1 MPLLAVA
8 GSVAGSVISG
18 IAGSKAASTQ
28 QQAAQNAAAL
38 AKNNGQQSQDYLN
51 SNLQQNQQNQ
61 NPYLQ
66 AGTKAISS
74 LSGMQPFSSP
84 TGVTE
89 QNDPGYQFRLQQGQ
103 KALENS
109 AAARGGLLSGGT
121 AKAINDYAQG
131 SASSEY
137 GNVYNRALQTYQTN
151 ANNQFG
157 IAGIGQ
163 GAANELGAA
172 GQNAASL
179 NSNIL
184 GNETNQ
190 VNQQNN
196 NAAAARA
203 SGYTSL
209 GNAIGGGLSNAGQG
223 VMDISN
229 LANSN
234 GAGFW
239 NTALGRNSNQP
250 DQITSSGGLKWYGYP
265 GQGQG

>member
-1 MPLLAVA
+1 MPLAAVA
-8 GSVAGSVISG
+8 GSVAGSVIQG
-18 IAGSKAASTQ
+18 IAGSKAAGAQ
-28 QQAAQNAAAL
+28 QQAAQQASAL
-38 AKNNGQQSQDYLN
+38 AKNNGTQAIDY
-51 SNLQQNQQNQ
+51 SNAQLQQNQQNQ

-74 LSGMQPFSSP
+74 LSGMSPFAAP
-84 TGVTE
+84 TNVTE

-131 SASSEY
+131 SASNEY

-157 IAGIGQ
+157 LAGIGQ

-172 GQNAASL
+172 GQNASGL
-179 NSNIL
+179 NANIL

-209 GNAIGGGLSNAGQG
+209 GNAIGGGLSNAGNGLMQ
-223 VMDISN
+223 ISQLN
-229 LANSN
+229 
-234 GAGFW
+234 
-239 NTALGRNSNQP
+239 ALNNAYKP
-250 DQITSSGGLKWYGYP
+250 DQIKSSGSNTWYGY
-265 GQGQG
+265 GNEADT